1 MFGLRYMRNWRWH
14 KELSVWLTRDPNEQT
29 EQGPG
34 YERGVFYYFD
44 PNRYEKAETPKDF
57 VCHYDR
63 LEERP
68 EWLNRQERAAQGTQQ
83 GTTAVT
89 GQPTT
94 TTTGTRGVSGV
105 QSLQSQG
112 IPTSTSIQNQNQQ
125 QPIAQTS

>member
-1 MFGLRYMRNWRWH
+1 MRNWRWH

-63 LEERP
+63 LEDRP
-68 EWLNRQERAAQGTQQ
+68 EWLNRQGAAQGQGQQQHQQQQQ
-83 GTTAVT
+83 GGAGQTRSAV
-89 GQPTT
+89 GA
-94 TTTGTRGVSGV
+94 V
-105 QSLQSQG
+105 QSLQQLQGQVSASSSQ
-112 IPTSTSIQNQNQQ
+112 QNQHQQ
-125 QPIAQTS
+125 QPVAQTS

>member
-1 MFGLRYMRNWRWH
+1 MRNWRWH

-63 LEERP
+63 LEDRP
-68 EWLNRQERAAQGTQQ
+68 EWLNRQGAAQGQGQQQHQQQQQ
-83 GTTAVT
+83 GGA
-89 GQPTT
+89 GQ
-94 TTTGTRGVSGV
+94 TRSGVGAV
-105 QSLQSQG
+105 QSLQQLQGQVSASSSQ
-112 IPTSTSIQNQNQQ
+112 QNQNQQ
-125 QPIAQTS
+125 QPVAQTS

>member
-1 MFGLRYMRNWRWH
+1 MRNWRWH

-63 LEERP
+63 LEDRP
-68 EWLNRQERAAQGTQQ
+68 EWLNRQAPQAQGQQ
-83 GTTAVT
+83 QQAGA
-89 GQPTT
+89 GQ
-94 TTTGTRGVSGV
+94 TRSGV
-105 QSLQSQG
+105 GAVQMQG
-112 IPTSTSIQNQNQQ
+112 QLSASSSIQNQNQQ
-125 QPIAQTS
+125 QQQPVAQTS

>member
-1 MFGLRYMRNWRWH
+1 MRNWRWH

-63 LEERP
+63 LEDRP
-68 EWLNRQERAAQGTQQ
+68 EWLNRQGAAQGQGQQQQQQQ
-83 GTTAVT
+83 GGA
-89 GQPTT
+89 GQ
-94 TTTGTRGVSGV
+94 TRSGVGAV
-105 QSLQSQG
+105 QSLQQLQGQVSASSSQ
-112 IPTSTSIQNQNQQ
+112 QNQNQQ
-125 QPIAQTS
+125 QPVAQTS

>member
-1 MFGLRYMRNWRWH
+1 MRNWRWH

-63 LEERP
+63 LEDRP
-68 EWLNRQERAAQGTQQ
+68 EWLNRQAAAPAQGQQQQQQQ
-83 GTTAVT
+83 GGA
-89 GQPTT
+89 GQ
-94 TTTGTRGVSGV
+94 TRSGV
-105 QSLQSQG
+105 GAVQSFQQLQGQVSASSAQ
-112 IPTSTSIQNQNQQ
+112 QNQNQQ
-125 QPIAQTS
+125 QPVAQTS

>member
-1 MFGLRYMRNWRWH
+1 MRNWRWH

-63 LEERP
+63 LEDRP
-68 EWLNRQERAAQGTQQ
+68 EWLNRQERAAQTTQQ
-83 GTTAVT
+83 GTTAAT
-89 GQPTT
+89 GQTT
-94 TTTGTRGVSGV
+94 TGQTTGTRGVSGV

-112 IPTSTSIQNQNQQ
+112 IPPSTSIQNQNQQ
-125 QPIAQTS
+125 QPVAQTS

>member
-1 MFGLRYMRNWRWH
+1 MRNWRWH

-63 LEERP
+63 LEDRP
-68 EWLNRQERAAQGTQQ
+68 EWLNRQERAAQT
-83 GTTAVT
+83 T
-89 GQPTT
+89 GQASAAQQQTT
-94 TTTGTRGVSGV
+94 TVQQQQQTTGQTRSV

-112 IPTSTSIQNQNQQ
+112 LPPSTSLQNQNQQ
-125 QPIAQTS
+125 QPVAQTS